1 MNSPPTNEDLVL
13 IINKEEE
20 EIWAHPLTQVG
31 TESFTSSYKT

>member
-1 MNSPPTNEDLVL
+1 MNSPVL

-31 TESFTSSYKT
+31 TERTSFTSSYKT